1 MKNSYLTAGVILLVV
16 VLWMLSGLLR
26 DDAAP
31 AAAAKVSAQAS
42 AGLTQVRVKTF
53 HAEPVTREVVF
64 SGHSAPL
71 RSVDLRA
78 ETIGTVAS
86 LPVPRGAPV
95 HKGEVLIT
103 LAEDNR
109 GARLREAQALVQ
121 QRQLE
126 LSATRK
132 LQAGSLISEVQLA
145 QAETALKSAQA
156 ALGAAELDLARSVIR
171 APFDG
176 VLDLRGVE
184 VGASVRE
191 GDVVARVV
199 DLDPLLIVGTVAEQD
214 VGKLHLGDGGRAHL
228 VTGEELSG
236 RIRYIAAAADTATR
250 TFSVELEVPNPQALP
265 VAGVTAEVRVAL
277 EPLSAHHVSP
287 ALLALDD
294 GGAVGVKSVGA
305 DGTVAFHP
313 ANIVRS
319 GNDGLWLAGLP
330 ESVRLITVGQG
341 FVNAGEKVQASEE

>member
-1 MKNSYLTAGVILLVV
+1 MKKSYLTAGVILLAV
-16 VLWMLSGLLR
+16 VLWMLSGLLH

-31 AAAAKVSAQAS
+31 AAATTAAAP
-42 AGLTQVRVKTF
+42 AALTQVRVRTF

-86 LPVPRGAPV
+86 LPVPRGAKV
-95 HKGEVLIT
+95 RRGEALIV

-126 LSATRK
+126 LRAAQK
-132 LQAGSLISEVQLA
+132 LQAGSLISEVQAA
-145 QAETALKSAQA
+145 QAETALKNAQA

-184 VGASVRE
+184 VGASARE

-199 DLDPLLIVGTVAEQD
+199 DLDPLLIVGTVSEQD
-214 VGKLHLGDGGRAHL
+214 VGKLHLGDAGSARL

-236 RIRYIAAAADTATR
+236 RIRYIAAAADAATR
-250 TFSVELEVPNPQALP
+250 TFSVELEVPNPQALR
-265 VAGVTAEVRVAL
+265 VAGITAEVRVAL

-294 GGAVGVKSVGA
+294 GGVVGVKSVDA
-305 DGTVAFHP
+305 DGSVAFHV

-319 GNDGLWLAGLP
+319 DTSGLWLAGLP
-330 ESVRLITVGQG
+330 ETVRLITVGQG
-341 FVNAGEKVQASEE
+341 FVNAGDRVQASEE

>member
-1 MKNSYLTAGVILLVV
+1 MKKSYLTAGVILLAV

-31 AAAAKVSAQAS
+31 AAAISAA
-42 AGLTQVRVKTF
+42 APAALTQVRVRTF

-86 LPVPRGAPV
+86 LPVPRGAMV
-95 HKGEVLIT
+95 RKGEALIV

-126 LSATRK
+126 LRAAQK
-132 LQAGSLISEVQLA
+132 LQAGSLISEVQVA
-145 QAETALKSAQA
+145 QAETALKNAQA

-199 DLDPLLIVGTVAEQD
+199 DLDPLLIVGTVSEQD
-214 VGKLHLGDGGRAHL
+214 VGKLHDGDAGSARL

-236 RIRYIAAAADTATR
+236 RIRYIAAAADAATR
-250 TFSVELEVPNPQALP
+250 TFSVELEVPNPQALR
-265 VAGVTAEVRVAL
+265 VAGITAEVRVAL

-294 GGAVGVKSVGA
+294 GGVVGVKSVDT
-305 DGTVAFHP
+305 DGSVAFHV

-319 GNDGLWLAGLP
+319 DTNGLWLAGLP
-330 ESVRLITVGQG
+330 ETVRLITVGQG
-341 FVNAGEKVQASEE
+341 FVNAGDRVQASEE

>member
-26 DDAAP
+26 DSTVP
-31 AAAAKVSAQAS
+31 AASMATVAAHG
-42 AGLTQVRVKTF
+42 GLTQVRVKTF
-53 HAEPVTREVVF
+53 QATPVIREVVF
-64 SGHSAPL
+64 SGHSAPM

-86 LPVPRGAPV
+86 LPVSRGV
-95 HKGEVLIT
+95 QVRKGEVLIT

-109 GARLREAQALVQ
+109 GARMREAQALVQ
-121 QRQLE
+121 QRELE
-126 LSATRK
+126 LRAAQK
-132 LQAGSLISEVQLA
+132 LQAGSLISEVQAA
-145 QAETALKSAQA
+145 QAETALKNAQA

-184 VGASVRE
+184 MGAYVRE
-191 GDVVARVV
+191 GDVMARVV
-199 DLDPLLIVGTVAEQD
+199 DLDPLLIVGTVSEQD
-214 VGKLHLGDGGRAHL
+214 VAKLHIGDQGHARL
-228 VTGEELSG
+228 VTGEVLTG

-250 TFSVELEVPNPQALP
+250 TFSVELEVPNPQALR

-294 GGAVGVKSVGA
+294 GGAVGVKSVGD
-305 DGTVAFHP
+305 DGMVAFHV
-313 ANIVRS
+313 ADIVRS
-319 GNDGLWLAGLP
+319 DSEGLWLAGLP
-330 ESVRLITVGQG
+330 ETVRLITVGQG
-341 FVNAGEKVQASEE
+341 FVNGGDKVQASEE